1 MRAVVSVI
9 GKDKIGIIAKVSHS
23 LSQRNINILDI
34 SQTILDEFF
43 TMIMLVDLEKIDI
56 SFQELTEEL
65 EQIGQDIGVSVKIQ
79 HKDIFD
85 AMHQI
90 DKQSDNMS
98 RKDF

>member
-9 GKDKIGIIAKVSHS
+9 GKDKIGIIAKVSNS

-43 TMIMLVDLEKIDI
+43 TMIMLVDLEKLDI

-90 DKQSDNMS
+90 DKE
-98 RKDF
+98 